1 MRLRALLP
9 LAVACAL
16 ALAAAPAQG
25 ATLAQNLTRVGVAPA
40 DRAEYLATVAEARSL
55 AKRLGG
61 DRRTALTAVVAS
73 ATRIAN
79 RRDFSPALAAIVFRE
94 VGANVG
100 YLEANAL
107 PGSGTRIRLDGVV
120 YESYTG
126 QGLRIQPL
134 GTFFAILEPGRQIA
148 DEGGV
153 AAAFDAALVIALADG
168 DAYDLPYL
176 FPYDGASPP
185 WESAMAEGVAARAG
199 LSAWDRQGDDRHL
212 DAAIRFGNAA
222 IADAITVDDN
232 GLWFPLYVFK
242 PGYRV
247 LNGHLEGVL
256 AMGDLADATGDDGF
270 ADAFARSVAATKAV
284 LPRYDTGGWGRYA
297 PGQDAP
303 VKYMTLMAS
312 QLKDLGAMT
321 GDASFTALGDRFS
334 ADLKTPPVLT
344 GPAKAPKPLRL
355 AKLKPGVKPTLKLL
369 VRRDKPV
376 SLVLRVQTKR
386 GRPAGIGP
394 ITRSV
399 ASGAG
404 RITVTLPR
412 KRGTYRIVASATD
425 WAGNTV
431 EGVVLT
437 TVRVR

>member
-1 MRLRALLP
+1 MRLRALIP
-9 LAVACAL
+9 LALVCAL
-16 ALAAAPAQG
+16 VLAAAPAQG
-25 ATLAQNLTRVGVAPA
+25 ATLAQNLTRVGVAPG
-40 DRAEYLATVAEARSL
+40 DRSEYLATVAEARRL

-61 DRRTALTAVVAS
+61 SRRTALNAVVAS
-73 ATRIAN
+73 ATKMAN
-79 RRDFSPALAAIVFRE
+79 RPDFTPDLARIVFRE

-100 YLEANAL
+100 YLESNAL

-120 YESYTG
+120 YESYAG

-148 DEGGV
+148 AEGGV

-168 DAYDLPYL
+168 DTYDLPYL
-176 FPYDGASPP
+176 FPYDGAAPP

-199 LSAWDRQGDDRHL
+199 LSAWARQGDDRHL

-222 IADAITVDDN
+222 IADAITVDGN

-242 PGYRV
+242 PGFRV

-270 ADAFARSVAATKAV
+270 ADAFARSAAATKAV

-303 VKYMTLMAS
+303 VKYMTLMAR
-312 QLKDLGAMT
+312 QLKALGAMT
-321 GDASFTALGDRFS
+321 GDPAFTAMGDRFS
-334 ADLKTPPVLT
+334 LDLKTPPVLT
-344 GPAKAPKPLRL
+344 GPAKTPKPLRL
-355 AKLKPGVKPTLKLL
+355 AGLEPGVTPKLKLL

-376 SLVLRVQTKR
+376 SLVLRVQTTR
-386 GRPAGIGP
+386 GRPAGVGP
-394 ITRSV
+394 IARSV
-399 ASGAG
+399 ASGSG

-425 WAGNTV
+425 WAGNKV